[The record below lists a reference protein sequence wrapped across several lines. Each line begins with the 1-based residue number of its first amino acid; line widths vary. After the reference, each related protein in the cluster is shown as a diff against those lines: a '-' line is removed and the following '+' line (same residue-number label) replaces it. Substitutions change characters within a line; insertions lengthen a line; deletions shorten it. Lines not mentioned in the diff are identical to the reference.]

1 MAISGCT
8 AAAKS
13 QLPTLNFQ
21 LLEAIIPIDKPVG
34 WTSFQVVNKLKWHI
48 RHLTGIKKFKIGHAG
63 TLDPLASGLLLV
75 CVGKAT
81 KQIEQLQS
89 GIKEY
94 SGTMV
99 LGATTPCFDLERAID
114 AYYPYNHITD
124 EAIEQARHQFIGEIE
139 QVPPI
144 FSAVKVDGQRAYLAA
159 RDDNKEVSIS
169 AKKITIYEFEISRSS
184 RSYRDS
190 RLSSQSRL
198 SSESRAS
205 SPSSHLYLNPQ
216 GSVPEGLPLIDFHVT
231 CSKGTYIRSLA
242 RDMGE
247 ALGSGAFLSAL
258 RRERIGDYTID
269 NAIKLEE
276 IEQVITIDNPEFKM
290 LIEAI

>member
-1 MAISGCT
+1 M
-8 AAAKS
+8 
-13 QLPTLNFQ
+13 
-21 LLEAIIPIDKPVG
+21 EAIIAIDKPVG

-48 RHLTGIKKFKIGHAG
+48 RHLTGVKKFKIGHAG

-81 KQIEQLQS
+81 KQIEQLQA
-89 GIKEY
+89 GVKEY

-99 LGATTPCFDLERAID
+99 LGATTPCYDLERAID
-114 AYYPYNHITD
+114 AYYPYEHITP
-124 EAIEQARHQFIGEIE
+124 EAIEQARQQFIGEIE

-144 FSAVKVDGQRAYLAA
+144 FSAVKVDGQRAYQSAREGEEVAVAA
-159 RDDNKEVSIS
+159 KKVSIYGFGIERVYRRDGS
-169 AKKITIYEFEISRSS
+169 SS
-184 RSYRDS
+184 RTSI
-190 RLSSQSRL
+190 SSI
-198 SSESRAS
+198 SSNTSLTS
-205 SPSSHLYLNPQ
+205 MTSHLYRNPQ
-216 GSVPEGLPLIDFHVT
+216 GAVPEGLPLIDFHVI

-269 NAIKLEE
+269 NAIKLED
-276 IEQVITIDNPEFKM
+276 IEQVITVDNPDFKM
-290 LIEAI
+290 LIEAN

>member
-1 MAISGCT
+1 M
-8 AAAKS
+8 
-13 QLPTLNFQ
+13 
-21 LLEAIIPIDKPVG
+21 EAIIPIDKPVG

-48 RHLTGIKKFKIGHAG
+48 RHITNLKKFKIGHAG

-81 KQIEQLQS
+81 KQIEQLQA

-99 LGATTPCFDLERAID
+99 LGATTPCYDLERAID
-114 AYYPYNHITD
+114 AYFPYEHITP
-124 EAIEQARHQFIGEIE
+124 EAIEEARQRFIGEIE

-144 FSAVKVDGQRAYLAA
+144 FSAVKVDGQRAYQSA
-159 RDDNKEVSIS
+159 REGEE
-169 AKKITIYEFEISRSS
+169 ITITSKKVTIYDFQIHPIF
-184 RSYRDS
+184 
-190 RLSSQSRL
+190 RLSENPVIHLSEKPIIN
-198 SSESRAS
+198 SSET
-205 SPSSHLYLNPQ
+205 HLYRNPQ
-216 GSVPEGLPLIDFHVT
+216 GSVPEGFPLLNFHVT

-258 RRERIGDYTID
+258 RRERIGNYSVD
-269 NAIKLEE
+269 NAIHLED
-276 IEQVITIDNPEFKM
+276 IESKITLEDLCLNC
-290 LIEAI
+290 